1 MRRAHRSAFSIL
13 YLHQVISGRFLCL
26 HQLLCIRI
34 GSLWLVSAQHAN
46 LLGSGQGAADREFES
61 FLVLIRIPLLRR
73 KDVVGILRGWLI
85 ALDSLVLL

>member
-1 MRRAHRSAFSIL
+1 M
-13 YLHQVISGRFLCL
+13 
-26 HQLLCIRI
+26 
-34 GSLWLVSAQHAN
+34 WLVSAQHAN

-61 FLVLIRIPLLRR
+61 FLVLIRIPLLRK